1 MARASKRKK
10 RSGKAQSLT
19 YPSGG
24 ASPRLREAYWREI
37 MRRWERSGLTQ
48 AEFCR
53 GESLSLSA
61 FRWWRSELKRR
72 DRRRPRQQSA
82 GRNGNRSAPGE
93 SISLI
98 PVEVIASTADKTRNG
113 FLEVVLRGERRIRVG
128 SDFDAGTLERMIALL
143 ERLPC

>member
-1 MARASKRKK
+1 MARSSRRKGVN
-10 RSGKAQSLT
+10 RSGEGVS
-19 YPSGG
+19 
-24 ASPRLREAYWREI
+24 SPRRERTWREW
-37 MRRWERSGLTQ
+37 MRRWERSDLTQ

-72 DRRRPRQQSA
+72 DRQRPRPQPA
-82 GRNGNRSAPGE
+82 GRNGNRSARGE
-93 SISLI
+93 SISFV

-113 FLEVVLRGERRIRVG
+113 FLEVVLRGERRIRIG
-128 SDFDAGTLERMIALL
+128 SDFDAGTLERLVALL